1 MCYFVFL
8 LSASIIFKPTREV
21 ASELQTYF
29 RSYVVD
35 RFSPSENILFYFPE
49 GEIDDRR

>member
-8 LSASIIFKPTREV
+8 LFAWIIIIYT
-21 ASELQTYF
+21 
-29 RSYVVD
+29 
-35 RFSPSENILFYFPE
+35 PSENILFYLPE

>member
-8 LSASIIFKPTREV
+8 LFASIIYKPTREV
-21 ASELQTYF
+21 ASELHTYF
-29 RSYVVD
+29 RSSTA
-35 RFSPSENILFYFPE
+35 FLPPKILLFYFPE

>member
-8 LSASIIFKPTREV
+8 LFASIIYKP
-21 ASELQTYF
+21 SF
-29 RSYVVD
+29 RGSLRTADVFPVVD